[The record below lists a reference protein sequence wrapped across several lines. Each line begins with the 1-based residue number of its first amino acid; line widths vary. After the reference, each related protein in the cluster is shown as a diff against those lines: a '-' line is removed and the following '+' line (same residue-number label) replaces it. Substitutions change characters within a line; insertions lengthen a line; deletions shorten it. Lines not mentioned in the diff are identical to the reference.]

1 MGVRSHEMQQASI
14 WVHREWKSVFRIETT
29 AAAETE
35 SKPIKSTAI
44 INI

>member
-1 MGVRSHEMQQASI
+1 MRSHEMQQASM
-14 WVHREWKSVFRIETT
+14 WVHREWKRVFRIETT

-35 SKPIKSTAI
+35 IKPIKSTAI